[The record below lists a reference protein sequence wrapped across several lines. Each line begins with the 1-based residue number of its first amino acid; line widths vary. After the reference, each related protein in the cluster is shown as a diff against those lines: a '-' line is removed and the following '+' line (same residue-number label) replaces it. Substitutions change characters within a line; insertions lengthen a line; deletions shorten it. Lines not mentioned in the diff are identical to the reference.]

1 MHSHSENFLKAQ
13 KLLAFKEIR
22 DQETSYPHNTP
33 CTDIADAVAQM
44 YEQKSLK
51 GIFLIIVSLH
61 ERNII
66 DQSNIQVKLLER
78 GIKSRR

>member
-13 KLLAFKEIR
+13 KLHSLKEMR
-22 DQETSYPHNTP
+22 EQETSYPHNTP
-33 CTDIADAVAQM
+33 CSDIADAVSIM

-66 DQSNIQVKLLER
+66 DQTNIQVKLLEK